1 MFQKK
6 FRSLEAFGK
15 LLPDGLFDHSGTC
28 KTDQRFR
35 LCQDNISQ
43 HSKACRHAAC
53 CRVCEDRH
61 IKKSSIAVL
70 PDGHTGFCHLHQGN
84 QALLHS
90 GTAGTDIED
99 YRQLL
104 LCGTFKSPRDL
115 FPHDFSHTGHHE
127 TTVTD
132 TKCHRCPF
140 YSTLSGNYSL
150 IKPCLFTKPLK
161 LFFVASVLK
170 GILFF
175 HVSIPL
181 HKALSTCDQFDPTIS
196 GYMEI
201 ISAMGTDVLI
211 LLYLVYKNRR
221 FAGVAFTH
229 QVIRHLRSV
238 FLFFTPDIPDCFF
251 EHVLN
256 SH

>member
-1 MFQKK
+1 M
-6 FRSLEAFGK
+6 
-15 LLPDGLFDHSGTC
+15 LPD
-28 KTDQRFR
+28 R
-35 LCQDNISQ
+35 
-43 HSKACRHAAC
+43 
-53 CRVCEDRH
+53 
-61 IKKSSIAVL
+61 
-70 PDGHTGFCHLHQGN
+70 HTGFCHLHQGY

-90 GTAGTDIED
+90 GATGTDVED
-99 YRQLL
+99 YRKLL
-104 LCGTFKSPRDL
+104 LRSAFKSPGDL

-127 TTVTD
+127 TTVAD
-132 TKCHRCPF
+132 TKHHRCPF
-140 YSTLSGNYSL
+140 YSTLPGNYGL
-150 IKPCLFTKPLK
+150 IKSCLFTKPLK

-181 HKALSTCDQFDPTIS
+181 HKALSVCDHFDPTIS

-201 ISAMGTDVLI
+201 ISAVWTDVLI

-221 FAGVAFTH
+221 LAGVAFTH
-229 QVIRHLRSV
+229 QVIRHLRNV
-238 FLFFTPDIPDCFF
+238 FLFLTPDIPDCFF

>member
-1 MFQKK
+1 M
-6 FRSLEAFGK
+6 
-15 LLPDGLFDHSGTC
+15 
-28 KTDQRFR
+28 
-35 LCQDNISQ
+35 
-43 HSKACRHAAC
+43 
-53 CRVCEDRH
+53 
-61 IKKSSIAVL
+61 L

-104 LCGTFKSPRDL
+104 LCGTFKSPCDL

-181 HKALSTCDQFDPTIS
+181 HKALSICDQFDPTIS

-201 ISAMGTDVLI
+201 ISTVGTDVLI